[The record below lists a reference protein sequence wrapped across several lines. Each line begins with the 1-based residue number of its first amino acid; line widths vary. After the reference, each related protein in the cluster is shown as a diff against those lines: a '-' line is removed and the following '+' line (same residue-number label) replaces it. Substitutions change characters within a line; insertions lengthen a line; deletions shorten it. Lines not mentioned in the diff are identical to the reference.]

1 MRFLHSFCDGF
12 PQVLNI
18 FFGSLLEI
26 SLGIE
31 YGRFY
36 IPTGSLQK
44 QTVVR
49 SGSMGASGLGAI
61 TILPSIFFSI
71 TSDPQGGALHTDFT
85 GTGVLLNSFHCG
97 TKLFRQYR

>member
-44 QTVVR
+44 QAGRGWSLPGIHGFQKRTYVLQ
-49 SGSMGASGLGAI
+49 GA
-61 TILPSIFFSI
+61 
-71 TSDPQGGALHTDFT
+71 
-85 GTGVLLNSFHCG
+85 TGVISRDRITEHAQRRG
-97 TKLFRQYR
+97 VHGKV